1 MFEGV
6 SSVEELNKERVEALR
21 RGVTPL
27 EANKAYAKRKAE
39 IMSGQSRSFK
49 RLTFESPEAS
59 EAGVVVA
66 LQGVTFDAYTL
77 YIE

>member
-39 IMSGQSRSFK
+39 IMSGQARPFK
-49 RLTFESPEAS
+49 RLVFESPEPAES
-59 EAGVVVA
+59 GVIIA
-66 LQGVTFDAYTL
+66 LHGVSFDEYTL